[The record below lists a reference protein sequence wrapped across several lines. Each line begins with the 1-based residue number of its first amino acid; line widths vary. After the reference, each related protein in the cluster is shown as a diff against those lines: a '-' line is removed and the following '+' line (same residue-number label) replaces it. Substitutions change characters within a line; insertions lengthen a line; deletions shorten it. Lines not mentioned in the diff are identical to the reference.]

1 MTTLPDPVD
10 TADAAAT
17 PRRFR
22 RRRAAWTILTILVLV
37 EIISAFET
45 SMVYAAIPTI
55 IRDLH
60 SDAGT
65 VGWSVTAFLLV
76 AAAAAA
82 VCGRIGD
89 MYGRERVLVVI
100 LAATIIGSLISAL
113 GDSIGALIL
122 GRAVQGVA
130 GAILPL
136 CVGLAREHLPREKIP
151 VAVAVISGAAIAA
164 GAAATYIA
172 GLMIDHASWHMIF
185 IVAAIYAACMLAL
198 VLFVLPWRPPTG
210 STQRIDYVGTLAF
223 APAIAAI
230 LLGINKISDWG
241 FLDAKT
247 LGLIVAGAVVL
258 VLWVRWEL
266 RVDDPIINVRI
277 LTDRH
282 LALTMLATVTLAAGP
297 FGISTMINSLI
308 LQYPSD
314 MPFGVGLSPTDA
326 GLLTLIGAMF
336 GFVFTPVSGW
346 FARTVGARI
355 SLLIGVLVFGVY
367 SVLILFVHHST
378 IGMFFAV
385 VCASIA
391 ASFAYTAL
399 PNLIVESVDVENT
412 SEVSGINAVIRT
424 GGQGIGTS
432 IAGAVLTA
440 TAVAGVSSF
449 GGLQAVAA
457 IMLVGTVLT
466 LVLTLMIR
474 RGSVYR
480 NTTVSTQA

>member
-1 MTTLPDPVD
+1 MTTIPDPV
-10 TADAAAT
+10 APASSPPM
-17 PRRFR
+17 PRRFTR
-22 RRRAAWTILTILVLV
+22 QRSVWVIITILVLV

-45 SMVYAAIPTI
+45 SMVYAAVPTM

-65 VGWSVTAFLLV
+65 VGWAVTAFLLV

-100 LAATIIGSLISAL
+100 LAAAIVGSLISAL
-113 GDSIGALIL
+113 GNSVGALVL
-122 GRAVQGVA
+122 GRAIQGVA

-136 CVGLAREHLPREKIP
+136 CVGLAREHLPKAKIP

-185 IVAAIYAACMLAL
+185 IVAAVYAAVML
-198 VLFVLPWRPPTG
+198 VLVVFVLPWRPPTG
-210 STQRIDYVGTLAF
+210 ASQKIDYIGTLAF

-230 LLGINKISDWG
+230 LLGINKISSWG
-241 FLDAKT
+241 FLDVKT
-247 LGLIVAGAVVL
+247 LGLILGGIVVL
-258 VLWVRWEL
+258 LLWVRWEL

-282 LALTMLATVTLAAGP
+282 LALTMLATMTLAAGP
-297 FGISTMINSLI
+297 FGIATMINSLI
-308 LQYPSD
+308 LQYPSSL
-314 MPFGVGLSPTDA
+314 PFGVGLSPTDA
-326 GLLTLIGAMF
+326 GFLTFVAAMF

-346 FARTVGARI
+346 IARMVGSRV
-355 SLLIGVLVFGVY
+355 SLLIGVVVFGIYCVV
-367 SVLILFVHHST
+367 VLFAYHST
-378 IGMFFAV
+378 AGMFVAV
-385 VCASIA
+385 VCASVA

-399 PNLIVESVDVENT
+399 PNLVVESVAVENT
-412 SEVSGINAVIRT
+412 SEVSGLNAVIRS

-432 IAGAVLTA
+432 IAGAVLSA
-440 TAVAGVSSF
+440 SAVAGVSSI
-449 GGLQAVAA
+449 GGLHGVVA
-457 IMLVGTVLT
+457 IMLIGTVLT
-466 LVLTLMIR
+466 LILTLMIR

-480 NTTVSTQA
+480 SNAS